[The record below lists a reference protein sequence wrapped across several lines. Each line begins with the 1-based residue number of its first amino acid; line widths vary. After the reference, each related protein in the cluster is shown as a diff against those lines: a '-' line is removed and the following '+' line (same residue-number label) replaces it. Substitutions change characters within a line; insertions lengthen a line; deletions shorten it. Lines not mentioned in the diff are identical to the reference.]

1 MSSLRSKR
9 NFTQRLTSSRAK
21 IQPINDITNR
31 KKDIDTIMSKIA
43 AHNIAIQQL
52 EKHKQDFNKK
62 FRDSHRHTLTN
73 KYKLSPREKAES
85 LVNQDFVELDDEQI
99 QGIQSN
105 TATEFREFTKNH
117 TQLINNL
124 KHEREE
130 LKNQI
135 NRLRQGIGGTK
146 KRIKKGTKKRHKH
159 KKH

>member
-43 AHNIAIQQL
+43 AHNITIQQL
-52 EKHKQDFNKK
+52 EKHKQDINKI
-62 FRDSHRHTLTN
+62 FRDSYRHTLTN
-73 KYKLSPREKAES
+73 KYKLSSIEEAEIA
-85 LVNQDFVELDDEQI
+85 NQDFVELDDEQI
-99 QGIQSN
+99 QELQSD
-105 TATEFREFTKNH
+105 TATDFRKLTKSY
-117 TQLINNL
+117 TQWINDL

-130 LKNQI
+130 LQNQI

>member
-9 NFTQRLTSSRAK
+9 NSTQRLTSSRAK

-43 AHNIAIQQL
+43 AHNITIQQL
-52 EKHKQDFNKK
+52 EKHKQDINKI
-62 FRDSHRHTLTN
+62 FRDSYRHTLTN
-73 KYKLSPREKAES
+73 KYKLSSIEEAEIA
-85 LVNQDFVELDDEQI
+85 NQDFVELDDEQI
-99 QGIQSN
+99 QELQSD
-105 TATEFREFTKNH
+105 TATDFRKLTKSY
-117 TQLINNL
+117 TQWINDL

-130 LKNQI
+130 LQNQI

>member
-43 AHNIAIQQL
+43 AHNITIQQL
-52 EKHKQDFNKK
+52 EKIKQDFNKK
-62 FRDSHRHTLTN
+62 FRDSYRHTLTN
-73 KYKLSPREKAES
+73 KYKLSSREKAEI
-85 LVNQDFVELDDEQI
+85 VNQDFVELDDEQI
-99 QGIQSN
+99 QELQSN
-105 TATEFREFTKNH
+105 APTEFREFTKIH

-130 LKNQI
+130 LENQI

>member
-52 EKHKQDFNKK
+52 EKIKQDFNKK
-62 FRDSHRHTLTN
+62 FRDSYRHTLTN
-73 KYKLSPREKAES
+73 KYKLSSREKAEI
-85 LVNQDFVELDDEQI
+85 VNQDFVELDDEQI

>member
-1 MSSLRSKR
+1 MPSLKR

-43 AHNIAIQQL
+43 AHNITIQQL
-52 EKHKQDFNKK
+52 EKHKQDINKI
-62 FRDSHRHTLTN
+62 FRDSYRHTLTN
-73 KYKLSPREKAES
+73 KYKLSSIEEAEIA
-85 LVNQDFVELDDEQI
+85 NQDFVELDDEQI
-99 QGIQSN
+99 QELQSD
-105 TATEFREFTKNH
+105 TATDFRKLTKSY
-117 TQLINNL
+117 TQWINDL

-130 LKNQI
+130 LQNQI

>member
-43 AHNIAIQQL
+43 AHNITIQQL
-52 EKHKQDFNKK
+52 EKHKQDINKI
-62 FRDSHRHTLTN
+62 FRDSYRHTLTN
-73 KYKLSPREKAES
+73 KYKLSSIEEAEIA
-85 LVNQDFVELDDEQI
+85 NQDFVELDDEQI
-99 QGIQSN
+99 QELQSD
-105 TATEFREFTKNH
+105 TATDFRKLTKIY
-117 TQLINNL
+117 TQWINDL

-130 LKNQI
+130 LQNQI

>member
-1 MSSLRSKR
+1 MSSLKR
-9 NFTQRLTSSRAK
+9 NFTQKASSSRAK
-21 IQPINDITNR
+21 IQPINDITTR

-52 EKHKQDFNKK
+52 EKIKQNFNKK
-62 FRDSHRHTLTN
+62 FRHSHRHTLTN

-99 QGIQSN
+99 QELQSN
-105 TATEFREFTKNH
+105 TATEFRQFTKNH

-124 KHEREE
+124 KHEKEE

-135 NRLRQGIGGTK
+135 TRLRQGMGGTK
-146 KRIKKGTKKRHKH
+146 KRRKH
-159 KKH
+159 KKHKKFKY

>member
-43 AHNIAIQQL
+43 AHNITIQQL
-52 EKHKQDFNKK
+52 EKYKQDINKI
-62 FRDSHRHTLTN
+62 FRDSYRHTLTN
-73 KYKLSPREKAES
+73 KYKLSSIEEAEIA
-85 LVNQDFVELDDEQI
+85 NQDFLELDDEQL
-99 QGIQSN
+99 QELQSD
-105 TATEFREFTKNH
+105 TATDFRKLTKIY
-117 TQLINNL
+117 TQWINDL

-130 LKNQI
+130 LQNQI